1 MKRVSLEAGGGGARQ
16 VCRYEDAHLT
26 AGSEEAS
33 DIPQAVQKEL
43 GLAKQAG
50 CGRDVRSQDVRAT
63 RGCGESLGHPRHRED
78 FIHKM

>member
-1 MKRVSLEAGGGGARQ
+1 MKRVIWRQ
-16 VCRYEDAHLT
+16 VGEVPGKC
-26 AGSEEAS
+26 AGMRTHTS
-33 DIPQAVQKEL
+33 PQGVKRLVTVPQTVQKEL

-50 CGRDVRSQDVRAT
+50 CGRGVRSQDVRAA